1 MAVQQETDQKRI
13 LFVANVAKEH
23 INKFHIP
30 TIKAFKKHGWV
41 VDVACSGD
49 ETVPECD
56 HRFHT
61 CWKRSPFTFRTI
73 KGVYELRRI
82 IDTGSYDVI
91 YCHTPVGGLIGR
103 LAAKKARKNG
113 TKVIYCAHGLHF
125 FNGAPLI
132 NWLLYYPLEKWLA
145 HYSDEVFLVNKEDY
159 NRARSKFTKKTR
171 CRLVPEVGV
180 NFDRLRVNDIAE
192 VRKKYRSEL
201 GISDTT
207 TALIYVAELLP
218 NKNQTMLVDAL
229 ELLVHKGEDVC
240 LVLPGP
246 DHDEGALANYIKQK
260 GLEEKVRLPGWRND
274 VGELLYS
281 ADICTASS
289 IREGFGI
296 NIVEAMYCGLPV
308 IATNNRGHEMIIN
321 DGKNGYLVELN
332 DVKTLAD
339 RVSELIHNQ
348 AIRKKFSKNDVT
360 KYECN
365 RIAEELF
372 TIISK
377 DS

>member
-1 MAVQQETDQKRI
+1 MKNI

-30 TIKAFKKHGWV
+30 TIKEFKSHDWV

-49 ETVPECD
+49 EDVPECD
-56 HRFHT
+56 HRFCT
-61 CWKRSPFTFRTI
+61 CWKRSPFTPKTI
-73 KGVYELRRI
+73 RGIFELRKVINEGR
-82 IDTGSYDVI
+82 YDVI

-113 TKVIYCAHGLHF
+113 TKVIYCAHGFHF

-159 NRARSKFTKKTR
+159 DRASEKFTKKTK

-180 NFDRLRVNDIAE
+180 NFDRLKINNIEE
-192 VRKKYRSEL
+192 VRNNYRSDL
-201 GISDTT
+201 DISDTT
-207 TALIYVAELLP
+207 TAMIYVAELLP

-229 ELLVHKGEDVC
+229 ELLTEQGEDVC
-240 LVLPGP
+240 LILPGP
-246 DHDEGALANYIKQK
+246 DHDNGALSQYVKSK
-260 GLEEKVRLPGWRND
+260 DLENRVKLLGWRND
-274 VGELLYS
+274 IGELMHA

-296 NIVEAMYCGLPV
+296 NLVEAMYCGLPV
-308 IATNNRGHEMIIN
+308 IATKNRGHEMIIR
-321 DGKNGYLVELN
+321 DGENGYLVELN
-332 DVKTLAD
+332 DVETFSE
-339 RVSELIHNQ
+339 RVKELIHNQ
-348 AIRKKFSKNDVT
+348 VIREKFSHNDVNH
-360 KYECN
+360 YDCN
-365 RIAEELF
+365 LIAEELF
-372 TIISK
+372 NIITK
-377 DS
+377 NE